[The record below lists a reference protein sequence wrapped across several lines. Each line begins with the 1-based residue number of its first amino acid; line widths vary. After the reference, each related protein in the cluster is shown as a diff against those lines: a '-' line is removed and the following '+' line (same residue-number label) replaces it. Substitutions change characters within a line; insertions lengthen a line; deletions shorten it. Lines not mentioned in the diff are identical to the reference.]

1 MSEFVTAKLEIG
13 ETAATIGA
21 ERVFI
26 DAAVEAIKGAREEI
40 ERQVRKDRFFLTTL
54 EPYDPVP
61 GPAGVVKR
69 MCEAAKAA
77 GVGPMATVAGAIAQE
92 ALEAMTSQG
101 CTHAWVDNGGDIA
114 ILAEKPVTIE
124 VFHDPGATSAFALDL
139 EKTGQALGICSSS
152 GTLGHSISFGNADVT
167 VAIARDAVL
176 ADALATAIGNNV
188 AGPGALKHCFGPFA
202 HIPGFMGGIVMAGGE
217 VAMQGDI
224 PRLVEVEHN
233 PERITSHSAM
243 PASRFAGS
251 SKRAG
256 EVRP

>member
-21 ERVFI
+21 ERMYV
-26 DAAVEAIKGAREEI
+26 DAAVEAIKAARDEI
-40 ERQVRKDRFFLTTL
+40 ERLVRKDRFFLTTM
-54 EPYDPVP
+54 EPYH
-61 GPAGVVKR
+61 PATESSGVVKR

-92 ALEAMTSQG
+92 ALEAMLSKG
-101 CTHAWVDNGGDIA
+101 CMHAWVDNGGDIA
-114 ILAEKPVTIE
+114 IRVERPVMVE
-124 VFHDPGATSAFALDL
+124 VFHEPDAASAFALEL
-139 EKTGQALGICSSS
+139 ENTGKPLGICSSS
-152 GTLGHSISFGNADVT
+152 GTLGHSISFGNADIV

-188 AGPGALKHCFGPFA
+188 SGPGSLKGCFEPFTEI
-202 HIPGFMGGIVMAGGE
+202 HGFHGGIAMAGGE
-217 VAMQGDI
+217 VAIHGAI

-233 PERITSHSAM
+233 PERITSHSLM
-243 PASRFAGS
+243 PASKFAGS
-251 SKRAG
+251 SKKAG